1 MLHLCCWVIWC
12 QDLTEPNDR
21 TCQDAVWSC
30 VSLAEFEAVPKK
42 VMETKVFLAFVVGL
56 DLLSNMLRILL
67 LSFVPPSTY
76 IISGH
81 IIVLSTCKSK
91 VPVYNYTR
99 DGVAVIYEKHYLQLL
114 HLVVLQ
120 LPIWFLA
127 LTFEG
132 VIIDSC
138 ILIFMMTRWLI
149 SSHRRESWLGFL

>member
-42 VMETKVFLAFVVGL
+42 IMETKVFLAFVVGL
-56 DLLSNMLRILL
+56 DLLSNMLRILMF
-67 LSFVPPSTY
+67 SFVPPSTY

-81 IIVLSTCKSK
+81 IIVLSACKSK
-91 VPVYNYTR
+91 VPVYAR
-99 DGVAVIYEKHYLQLL
+99 AGVAVIYEKHYLQLL